1 MDHEFHYYI
10 TYILAK
16 RAGFS
21 YADSYTIAY
30 SSQYVDDN
38 CLIFTINEGKSDEYK
53 NHISQTMNI
62 LKPKSKL
69 MRIYPCFHFVPGEY
83 ESGSARRKDGKMHIL
98 NTTPNSKNANIL
110 MDNALSTGDL
120 YRIGV
125 NTHCYAD
132 TWAHQNFVGYFDYF
146 NGMGGLFEKIT
157 PDIGHAD
164 AQHLPDI
171 PGLVWED
178 ERLVSRNK
186 EVNNTKRIIE
196 AAENIFK
203 KYKSYLNRNAD
214 NKEICEEWEKLKEDI
229 ENAIGRNFYGKDKE
243 RKHRVTRY
251 KELLKD
257 FKEYDEDDWFEEA
270 VNREVVGLPDNYHEG
285 FLSALKIF
293 SDKYHKKTGF
303 ENSHWFKFQE
313 AVKGHQ
319 ELAEELY
326 AGLFRQM
333 EVEEY

>member
-1 MDHEFHYYI
+1 MDYEFHYYI

-16 RAGFS
+16 RAGFD

-83 ESGSARRKDGKMHIL
+83 ENDLARRKDGKMHIL

-125 NTHCYAD
+125 TTHCYAD
-132 TWAHQNFVGYFDYF
+132 TWAHQNFAGYFDYF

-171 PGLVWED
+171 PGLVWGD

-203 KYKSYLNRNAD
+203 KYKSYLNRNVD
-214 NKEICEEWEKLKEDI
+214 DKEIGEEWEKLKEDI

-243 RKHRVTRY
+243 RKHRVSRY

-270 VNREVVGLPDNYHEG
+270 VDREVVGLPDNYHEG
-285 FLSALKIF
+285 LLSALKIF

-303 ENSHWFKFQE
+303 ENFHWFKFQE